1 MTSAYDQQVLP
12 RQSLRIM
19 AALSAPSAYSP
30 AVDRLAPPS
39 IFHEPWWLD
48 LATGGRW
55 AMARVMHGNQVLGE
69 MPYYLARR
77 GVWRVSPLPPLTR
90 TLGPVIRPMG
100 LDAAHEL
107 RHRLRVTSQLIE
119 QLPAVDCFFQ
129 VFDCHVQDAVAF
141 ALHGF
146 TVSAR
151 YTFQVGAPSAATDVW
166 DRMHSK
172 TRNAIRNASRTL
184 KVQPFDAPSQFL
196 RFYESN
202 LASRSRTNAYGR
214 DAMSALLHATLERR
228 AGRLIGA
235 YDSGGLV
242 GAIGLVWDR
251 HTMYYLLSSRA
262 ERAHSGAISLLLWT
276 AIQDAIE
283 RKLTFDFDGFA
294 GVSGFNFLS
303 GFGGTLRQRLG
314 VERLSTG
321 YALAQTLKR
330 RIVDG
335 PRPVFMPNL

>member
-1 MTSAYDQQVLP
+1 MADLP
-12 RQSLRIM
+12 
-19 AALSAPSAYSP
+19 APKAGPP

-48 LATGGRW
+48 YATGGRW
-55 AMARVMHGNQVLGE
+55 AMAKVMHGNQVLGE
-69 MPYYLARR
+69 MPYYLARK

-107 RHRLRVTSQLIE
+107 RHRLRVTSQLIQ
-119 QLPAVDCFFQ
+119 QLPDVDSFFQ
-129 VFDCHVQDAVAF
+129 VFDCHVQEAVAF

-172 TRNAIRNASRTL
+172 TRNAIRNASRSL
-184 KVQPFDAPSQFL
+184 KVEPFDAPSQFL

-202 LASRSRTNAYGR
+202 LASRARTNAYGSNV
-214 DAMSALLHATLERR
+214 MSALLHAVHERR

-235 YDSGGLV
+235 YDHSGLV

-251 HTMYYLLSSRA
+251 HTMYYLLSTRA
-262 ERAHSGAISLLLWT
+262 PHAHSGAISLLLWT
-276 AIQDAIE
+276 AIQEAID

-321 YALAQTLKR
+321 YALARTVKR
-330 RIVDG
+330 KVAD
-335 PRPVFMPNL
+335 RPDQSFMPNL